1 VLRLQGK
8 LSTTQELTR
17 KAEALL
23 EQSIPA
29 RLKDFEQRLDSVK
42 EKHAGIKARYEEQEK
57 ALKEE
62 VANKIGVGALRR
74 VLLAFALLRPQL
86 EPFRILSSPPF
97 PSL

>member
-1 VLRLQGK
+1 MLRLQSK
-8 LSTTQELTR
+8 LNTTQELTL

-23 EQSIPA
+23 EQRIPA
-29 RLKDFEQRLDSVK
+29 RLKDFGQRLESVK
-42 EKHAGIKARYEEQEK
+42 EKHAGIKARYEQQEK

-62 VANKIGVGALRR
+62 VANKTGVGALCR

-86 EPFRILSSPPF
+86 EPFRILLSPPF